1 MFCMK
6 ALLVDERTLTFSK
19 GELPIPQIGPDEVLV
34 KVHAAALNHRDLNMP
49 LFYKRMREQDASF
62 PVSTYA
68 VGADGAGIVESIGSN
83 VRSWS
88 IGDPVIW
95 SSLAYCG
102 VCSACLLGQNVACL
116 KGNIM
121 GSTGLNG
128 TVAQYV
134 AVPAK
139 LLIPKPEHLDVKESA
154 ALSMGL
160 GTAWRA
166 LITRGGLQPG
176 ETVLI
181 QGIGGGVALFA
192 LQIAVSM
199 GARVIVTSSSDEK
212 LKQAMALGAAAGINY
227 QSEDVVERVI
237 DLTNGNGVDLVVD
250 GGGSKTMPIAIQ
262 SVRDLGRV
270 VNYGFVTGRTFT
282 LDTYHLMIRQVSLV
296 GTAMHTYSEL
306 VSAVRF
312 FSNAKLRPVISKV
325 FSLEDS
331 LQGVEYLESG
341 SHFGKIAIH
350 MD

>member
-1 MFCMK
+1 
-6 ALLVDERTLTFSK
+6 
-19 GELPIPQIGPDEVLV
+19 
-34 KVHAAALNHRDLNMP
+34 
-49 LFYKRMREQDASF
+49 
-62 PVSTYA
+62 
-68 VGADGAGIVESIGSN
+68 
-83 VRSWS
+83 
-88 IGDPVIW
+88 
-95 SSLAYCG
+95 
-102 VCSACLLGQNVACL
+102 
-116 KGNIM
+116 M